1 MEFLRADDGE
11 FGKAVISPL
20 VLGGDYGDK
29 YQREVARVKLEKG
42 TAVLLLD
49 SPGTELTEAGVKGT
63 MKKWVVTTKFK
74 KEGPRDVRVQTREE
88 IFGRDGEEKTKL

>member
-20 VLGGDYGDK
+20 ILGRDYENK
-29 YQREVARVKLEKG
+29 YQRELARDRLEKG

-63 MKKWVVTTKFK
+63 MRKWVVTTKFT
-74 KEGPRDVRVQTREE
+74 KEGPRDVRVQIREK
-88 IFGRDGEEKTKL
+88 IFGRDRVKKTKL